1 MWSPTANRSR
11 LQLGLIVAAAAVLV
25 VVLLDRAE
33 RLAAEAE
40 RMSVE
45 MQIEALNR
53 LATLRYA
60 TLLARGGPQR
70 LTELEGANPMLW
82 DALVSPEP
90 LAGGAGEAT
99 TGPVGYVGERSVASE
114 GDLER
119 GSWAYD
125 AGRGLLLYRYRFAPE
140 DPVGDD
146 SSALVAY
153 RAQLIFDDSDA
164 DGQFDAGEE
173 RVAGAKVA
181 RVEPR

>member
-1 MWSPTANRSR
+1 MSLRSLTANRER
-11 LQLGLIVAAAAVLV
+11 LQLGLIVIAAAVLV

-60 TLLARGGPQR
+60 TLLARGGPQS

-82 DALVSPEP
+82 DVLVSPEP
-90 LAGGAGEAT
+90 LIAGEAAPGR
-99 TGPVGYVGERSVASE
+99 TGYLGERSVSTE
-114 GDLER
+114 HDLEW

-125 AGRGLLLYRYRFAPE
+125 PGRGLLLYRYRFAPE
-140 DPVGDD
+140 DPDGDELP
-146 SSALVAY
+146 ALVAY

-164 DGQFDAGEE
+164 DGHFDAARE
-173 RVAGAKVA
+173 RVAGARVA
-181 RVEPR
+181 RVELH

>member
-11 LQLGLIVAAAAVLV
+11 LQLGLIVIAAAVLV
-25 VVLLDRAE
+25 LVVLERAE

-60 TLLARGGPQR
+60 TLLARGGPQS
-70 LTELEGANPMLW
+70 LSQLEGANPMLW
-82 DALVSPEP
+82 DVLVSPNP

-114 GDLER
+114 ADLER

-125 AGRGLLLYRYRFAPE
+125 PGRGLLLYRYRFAPE
-140 DPVGDD
+140 DPDGDELP
-146 SSALVAY
+146 ALVAY
-153 RAQLIFDDSDA
+153 RAQLIFDDTDA
-164 DGQFDAGEE
+164 DGHFDAGEE
-173 RVAGAKVA
+173 RVAGARVA
-181 RVEPR
+181 RVELH